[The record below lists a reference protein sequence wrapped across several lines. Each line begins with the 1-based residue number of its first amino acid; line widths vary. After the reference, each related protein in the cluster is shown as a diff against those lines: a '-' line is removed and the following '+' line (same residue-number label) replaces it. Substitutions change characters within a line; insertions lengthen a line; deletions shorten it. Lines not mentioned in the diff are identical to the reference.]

1 MNNFR
6 KDFIAKKGSC
16 FKMELRSPLGKVE
29 GGEDEEE
36 PKPKKSKDK
45 PFKENK
51 KNKSKSNVDFKETPN
66 DDGTKTVETTTY
78 RKRGKHAGEVKLE
91 TKTDFKDGVSTG
103 SQQVVKTKKSGEKKV
118 KVATGKYKV
127 KD

>member
-16 FKMELRSPLGKVE
+16 FKMEERSPLGKVE
-29 GGEDEEE
+29 GGEDED
-36 PKPKKSKDK
+36 PV
-45 PFKENK
+45 KENK
-51 KNKSKSNVDFKETPN
+51 SYKDKSNVDRSETAN
-66 DDGTKTVETTTY
+66 EDGSKTVSTTTY

-91 TKTDFKDGVSTG
+91 TKTDFKDGVGTG
-103 SQQVVKTKKSGEKKV
+103 SQQVIKTKKSGEKKV

-127 KD
+127 KDDV